1 MPERRGITIH
11 FMDGT
16 KMKLD
21 FPKQVEKPSALKLK
35 EILSARHLV
44 AETEG
49 VLLVFP
55 FDNIK
60 YIEAFPA
67 PAALPDF
74 AIHGAS
80 IASER

>member
-11 FMDGT
+11 FIDGT

-21 FPKQVEKPSALKLK
+21 FPKQAERQSVIKLK
-35 EILSARHLV
+35 EILAARHLV

-55 FDNIK
+55 VDNIK

-67 PAALPDF
+67 PSQLPEF
-74 AIHGAS
+74 AIRGAS
-80 IASER
+80 IAQG